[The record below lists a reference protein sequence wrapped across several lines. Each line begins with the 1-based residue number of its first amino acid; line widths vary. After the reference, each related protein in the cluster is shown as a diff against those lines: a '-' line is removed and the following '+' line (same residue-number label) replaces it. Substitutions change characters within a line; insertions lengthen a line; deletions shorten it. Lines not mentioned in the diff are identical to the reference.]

1 MSFLNFYLSSYSLN
15 LGVPFLPIP
24 KSPSTYRIE
33 TKLSYVEI
41 SDPKQLLSVLTIFVC
56 LLARILFFV
65 FRSKENSSF
74 FSSFVVDHWGFKLNL
89 LLLVT
94 NSIGTLK

>member
-74 FSSFVVDHWGFKLNL
+74 FSVFRSWWGFKLNL